1 MPHTLVELQPLLP
14 INSNLQINTFV
25 ILNGVGYLNKRD
37 QDKKGG
43 SQLGIMLTSM
53 VQRENASVLW
63 AEKHCANIIL
73 SQLMPVDINS

>member
-53 VQRENASVLW
+53 VQ
-63 AEKHCANIIL
+63 
-73 SQLMPVDINS
+73 